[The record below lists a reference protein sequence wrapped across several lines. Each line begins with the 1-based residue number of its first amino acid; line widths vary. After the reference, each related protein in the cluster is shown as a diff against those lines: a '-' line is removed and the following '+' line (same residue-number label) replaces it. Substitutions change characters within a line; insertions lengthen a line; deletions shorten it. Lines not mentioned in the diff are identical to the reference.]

1 MILNRKFLK
10 FEIDLDFVLI
20 AVTTSLKDYRICY
33 LINKFLNFNF
43 IKIPDLAVDIYRNE
57 STILFSL
64 YHYNWETTE
73 TDFYFIANK
82 GTEGY
87 LIPEMKEADYFLLI
101 KNYID
106 ENDLDTI
113 REINEQYKTNVG
125 ILADL
130 QGPKIR
136 IGLVKDGGIH
146 LVNGTRI
153 NITTHECIGDDNRI
167 YITYETF
174 PQDVQ
179 PNEIILLDDGKIQ
192 MKVIETNRVD
202 TVVCE
207 IMHGGILTSRKGVNF
222 PNTKVSIPSL
232 TEEDLEN
239 LK

>member
-1 MILNRKFLK
+1 MYNLQQNFIERISICIFTGAKVMILNRKFLK

-20 AVTTSLKDYRICY
+20 AITTSLKDYRICY

-106 ENDLDTI
+106 EQDLD
-113 REINEQYKTNVG
+113 N
-125 ILADL
+125 
-130 QGPKIR
+130 
-136 IGLVKDGGIH
+136 
-146 LVNGTRI
+146 
-153 NITTHECIGDDNRI
+153 
-167 YITYETF
+167 
-174 PQDVQ
+174 
-179 PNEIILLDDGKIQ
+179 IILTLNKIP
-192 MKVIETNRVD
+192 
-202 TVVCE
+202 E
-207 IMHGGILTSRKGVNF
+207 IVAAVKIDPKKIKSR
-222 PNTKVSIPSL
+222 
-232 TEEDLEN
+232 EN
-239 LK
+239 LLF